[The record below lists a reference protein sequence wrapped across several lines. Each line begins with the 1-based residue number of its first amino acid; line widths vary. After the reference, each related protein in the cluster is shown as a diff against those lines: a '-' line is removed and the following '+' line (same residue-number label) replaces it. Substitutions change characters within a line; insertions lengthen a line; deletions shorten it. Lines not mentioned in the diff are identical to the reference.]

1 MDDRTIEIIT
11 DEIKMTLSSASVG
24 RVFQLSRSSL
34 VIQFRAARGDHFLFI
49 SIESADPRLY
59 IIRRRVAELEKI
71 SIQLSPFALALR
83 KHLGGAILAEAMKD
97 VADRIVRLT
106 FEASDDTG
114 EKVERTLIIQ
124 LTGRSSNLFLLDEA
138 KRIIDALRR
147 LSASSENEASAET
160 KLDIGDVYVVPFS
173 SQPLQNEKKSKKIS
187 QFDLSAFNTVS
198 EAADAFYTARDTTA
212 AFDARAR
219 VLLSSVSQE
228 IEKRRKLR
236 KNLER
241 DLEAAGD
248 ATSHRRIGEL
258 LLANASTA
266 EREGARVRVADYY
279 AENAP
284 VIEIE
289 IDEQRTIQEEAAH
302 RFARY
307 AKAKRAAQEIGA
319 RIEIINRELAQLDAR
334 RKQIERVVASRDA
347 AALEALDETKLG
359 KPRDP
364 APRTEREKK
373 SVRQKSGEKNTPRTH
388 TFLSSDGYEII
399 VGRGGREND
408 YVTFRLARPHDLWL
422 HAADY
427 PGAHVVVRN
436 HSPKKEIPQRTVIE
450 AAQIAAFSSKAR
462 DDAKVAVHYTARKF
476 VSKPKGAAPGL
487 VRLSS
492 FRTLLVEPRDGA
504 HLKRTA

>member
-11 DEIKMTLSSASVG
+11 DEIKTALKGASVG

-34 VIQFRAARGDHFLFI
+34 VIQFRAARSDHFLFI

-59 IIRRRVAELEKI
+59 IIRRRIAELEKI
-71 SIQLSPFALALR
+71 SIQLSPFSLALR

-97 VADRIVRLT
+97 ATDRIVRLK
-106 FEASDDTG
+106 FDASAETS
-114 EKVERTLIIQ
+114 ETVERTLIVQ
-124 LTGRSSNLFLLDEA
+124 VTGRSANLFLLDEA

-147 LSASSENEASAET
+147 PPASSEEDASAET
-160 KLDIGDVYVVPFS
+160 KFEIGDVYHAPTPQDERKPKKVSPFD
-173 SQPLQNEKKSKKIS
+173 PGA
-187 QFDLSAFNTVS
+187 FDTIS
-198 EAADAFYTARDTTA
+198 EAADAFYMARDAAA
-212 AFDARAR
+212 AFDIRAR
-219 VLLSSVSQE
+219 SLLSNVGQE

-248 ATSHRRIGEL
+248 AENHRRIGEL
-258 LLANASTA
+258 LLANVSTA
-266 EREGARVRVADYY
+266 VREAGRVRVADYY

-319 RIEIINRELAQLDAR
+319 RIEIINRELAELESKR
-334 RKQIERVVASRDA
+334 EQIERAVASRDA
-347 AALEALDETKLG
+347 VALEALDETKSG
-359 KPRDP
+359 KPQHR
-364 APRTEREKK
+364 AHRTEREKK
-373 SVRQKSGEKNTPRTH
+373 PSRQKSGEKNTPRTH

-399 VGRGGREND
+399 VGRGAREND

-436 HSPKKEIPQRTVIE
+436 HSPKKEIPQRTIIE

-462 DDAKVAVHYTARKF
+462 DDAKVAVHYTSRKF
-476 VSKPKGAAPGL
+476 ISKPKGAAPGL
-487 VRLSS
+487 VRLSN
-492 FRTLLVEPRDGA
+492 FRTLLVEPRVPS
-504 HLKRTA
+504 KRSD